1 LYIFGGIHS
10 FMGVKKYFFKKY
22 IFISKIKTINLKK
35 DNQIDGFL
43 IISIKLDSHFVHFIM
58 IEERKD

>member
-1 LYIFGGIHS
+1 
-10 FMGVKKYFFKKY
+10 MGVKKYFHKKY

-43 IISIKLDSHFVHFIM
+43 IISIKLSWILIISKKVLAILF
-58 IEERKD
+58 